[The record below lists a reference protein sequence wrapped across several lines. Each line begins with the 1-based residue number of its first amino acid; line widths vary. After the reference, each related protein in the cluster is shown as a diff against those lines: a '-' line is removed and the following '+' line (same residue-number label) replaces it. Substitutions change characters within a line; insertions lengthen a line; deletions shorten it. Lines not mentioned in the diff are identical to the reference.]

1 MISMEG
7 REEAR
12 ITPMVL
18 SSQQGLQWSPGKCSF
33 FPVERLWITHRA
45 PLRLGLLL
53 RAWQFLEAFAARCFC
68 LSVPLLGF
76 LTGAFKG
83 FSCNLFSGKANPKE
97 PPQKLHSG
105 CACEYKMSGNL
116 PSIKNHRMPWQWPTS
131 FNFILYKVIF
141 SVCCSIQTLKKSKSL
156 LFNSGG
162 KQFSKEGSAQLEKC
176 ENWHLMNR
184 DISQQHL
191 YLLTR
196 VCCSPNQIKSKN
208 WLALWQSAAC
218 FGLVLVYF
226 F

>member
-7 REEAR
+7 GEEAR

-76 LTGAFKG
+76 LTELLRAFHVTSSREKQT
-83 FSCNLFSGKANPKE
+83 PKSH
-97 PPQKLHSG
+97 PKSSVQAVPV
-105 CACEYKMSGNL
+105 
-116 PSIKNHRMPWQWPTS
+116 SIKWVEICPQSQIIACHGNDPHHS
-131 FNFILYKVIF
+131 LFILYKVIF

-156 LFNSGG
+156 LFNS
-162 KQFSKEGSAQLEKC
+162 EGEAIFQRRECTIREMWKLASHEQRHFPAASLSADSC
-176 ENWHLMNR
+176 
-184 DISQQHL
+184 
-191 YLLTR
+191 LLQ
-196 VCCSPNQIKSKN
+196 PKPDKI
-208 WLALWQSAAC
+208 
-218 FGLVLVYF
+218 
-226 F
+226 

>member
-97 PPQKLHSG
+97 PPQKLRSG

-162 KQFSKEGSAQLEKC
+162 EAIFQRRECTIREMWKLASHEQRHFPAASLSADSC
-176 ENWHLMNR
+176 
-184 DISQQHL
+184 
-191 YLLTR
+191 LLQ
-196 VCCSPNQIKSKN
+196 PKPDKI
-208 WLALWQSAAC
+208 
-218 FGLVLVYF
+218 
-226 F
+226 